1 MFGFPANCFQSS
13 KNLSLVNKY
22 HRKILP
28 HSNFVILE
36 GKHFAK
42 LREFINNR
50 PYHGFDAILTS
61 RQTRLEITVF
71 VWKSDVK

>member
-22 HRKILP
+22 HRKIFP

-36 GKHFAK
+36 GRHFAK
-42 LREFINNR
+42 LLTI
-50 PYHGFDAILTS
+50 GLITVFDAILTS